1 VTGLGIVLLVLGAT
15 LVVIEAHVPTLGAL
29 GLPGVL
35 ALIGGSVLA
44 VSGLGGGV
52 GLVLAITMLL
62 AVGAI
67 SGLAVALRK
76 APEARRRRVRT
87 GAEGLVGQVG
97 VVRSWEAPDGQVLV
111 CGALWRARRAWPEEE
126 GEEFREGDEV
136 VVERLGGLT
145 LGVRRAE
152 EWETF
157 PEAFPW

>member
-1 VTGLGIVLLVLGAT
+1 MTSLGILLLVLGAT
-15 LVVIEAHVPTLGAL
+15 LVVVEAHMPSLGAL

-44 VSGLGGGV
+44 VSGLGGGIA
-52 GLVLAITMLL
+52 LVLVVTLLL
-62 AVGAI
+62 ALGAI
-67 SGLAVALRK
+67 SGLGVVLHK
-76 APEARRRRVRT
+76 APQARRRRVRT

-97 VVRSWEAPDGQVLV
+97 VVRSWGAPEGQVLV

-126 GEEFREGDEV
+126 GDELRAGDEV

-157 PEAFPW
+157 P

>member
-1 VTGLGIVLLVLGAT
+1 VTALGLFLLVLGAT
-15 LVVIEAHVPTLGAL
+15 LVVLEAHVQSLGAL

-52 GLVLAITMLL
+52 GLVVGVTLLL
-62 AVGAI
+62 AVAAA
-67 SGLAVALRK
+67 SGLGVVLRK
-76 APEARRRRVRT
+76 GPQARRRRVRT

-97 VVRSWEAPDGQVLV
+97 VVRSWGEPDGQVLV
-111 CGALWRARRAWPEEE
+111 CGALWRARRAWPEADE
-126 GEEFREGDEV
+126 GELREGDEV

-152 EWETF
+152 EWESF
-157 PEAFPW
+157 P